1 MTILFNIGFWV
12 LFISA
17 VVISCFVVKRYR
29 KLRSYTFWIEQSLLE
44 YRPETY
50 IPVWRKQQ
58 RQKDR
63 RKKNRP
69 VQNQVQNPQNP
80 DITGNE
86 KTNLNELI
94 RSTLKY

>member
-1 MTILFNIGFWV
+1 MIILFNIGFWV

-50 IPVWRKQQ
+50 IPAWRKQQ

-63 RKKNRP
+63 RKKNR
-69 VQNQVQNPQNP
+69 QNQVQNPKNP
-80 DITGNE
+80 DIEGNE
-86 KTNLNELI
+86 TINLNELI
-94 RSTLKY
+94 RNTLRH

>member
-1 MTILFNIGFWV
+1 MIILFNIGFWV

-50 IPVWRKQQ
+50 IPAWRKQQ

-63 RKKNRP
+63 RKKNR
-69 VQNQVQNPQNP
+69 QNQVQNPKNP
-80 DITGNE
+80 DIEGND
-86 KTNLNELI
+86 TINLNELI
-94 RSTLKY
+94 RNTLRH

>member
-17 VVISCFVVKRYR
+17 MVISCFVVKRYR

-63 RKKNRP
+63 PKKNCP
-69 VQNQVQNPQNP
+69 DQNQVQNP
-80 DITGNE
+80 DIAGNE
-86 KTNLNELI
+86 TTNLNELI
-94 RSTLKY
+94 RNTLRY

>member
-1 MTILFNIGFWV
+1 MIILFNIGFWV

-50 IPVWRKQQ
+50 IPAWRKQQ
-58 RQKDR
+58 RQKDK

-69 VQNQVQNPQNP
+69 NQVQNPKNP
-80 DITGNE
+80 DIEGNE
-86 KTNLNELI
+86 TINLNELI
-94 RSTLKY
+94 RNTLRH